1 MYRGL
6 LLILVLALPFPAH
19 AWPAIVLD
27 VHDGDT
33 VTVAPMGDAR
43 ARMRVRLY
51 GIDAPELEQRG
62 GPQSRDHLRSLV
74 SPGQRVEVIPMRI
87 DPYSRMVALLA
98 TDRVLNAD
106 MLEAGQAWVCPQFYK
121 FSFCKGWQEIEREA
135 KAARPVAAKAPD
147 TAVEVAAEEV
157 RRTPAYP
164 GGFQVNEA

>member
-1 MYRGL
+1 MIIKRLLVMAAL
-6 LLILVLALPFPAH
+6 LLFPATVH

-33 VTVAPMGDAR
+33 VTVAPMGDVR

-74 SPGQRVEVIPMRI
+74 SPGQSVEVIPMRI

-106 MLEAGQAWVCPQFYK
+106 MLEAGQAWVCPQFCK

-135 KAARPVAAKAPD
+135 KAARRGLWRQKRP
-147 TAVEVAAEEV
+147 
-157 RRTPAYP
+157 TPP
-164 GGFQVNEA
+164 WKWRQKK

>member
-1 MYRGL
+1 MIIKRLLGMAAL
-6 LLILVLALPFPAH
+6 LLFPATVH

-74 SPGQRVEVIPMRI
+74 RPGQDVEVIPMRI

-106 MLEAGQAWVCPQFYK
+106 MLEAGQAWVYPEFCK
-121 FSFCKGWQEIEREA
+121 FAFCKGWQEIEQEA
-135 KAARPVAAKAPD
+135 KAARRGLWRQKRP
-147 TAVEVAAEEV
+147 
-157 RRTPAYP
+157 TPP
-164 GGFQVNEA
+164 WKWRHKK